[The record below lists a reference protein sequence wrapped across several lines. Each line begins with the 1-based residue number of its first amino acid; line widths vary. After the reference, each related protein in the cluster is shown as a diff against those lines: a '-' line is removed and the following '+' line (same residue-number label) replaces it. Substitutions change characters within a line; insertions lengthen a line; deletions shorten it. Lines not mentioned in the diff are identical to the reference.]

1 MSDLP
6 SAAPRMR
13 PAGRRRPRRQHLH
26 LPILAAI
33 AACGPPHDSRSLRAC
48 PCVSGERV
56 AGMRGA
62 KVAAA
67 PTAAVPCAL
76 RGHVASDDRRCSM
89 RATTGRLLL
98 FGVLS
103 TLLALAI
110 GGAEVSAVS
119 ASADTGTIM
128 GSGKVVSQIRTVSS
142 FDKLSVGGIGTVVLT
157 QGKSPS
163 LTVEAEDNL
172 QPYLSTEVTNS
183 TLRIGV
189 HTPQGQSI
197 TATKPIRYLLT
208 VPKLTRVDLSGA
220 IALETTTFKSDSFT
234 LNLSGS
240 GSAKLTHFQAT
251 SFTAVIT
258 GAGEISISGQ
268 VRQQTINISGAGR
281 YTANDLT
288 SSTAKI
294 DVSGAGSATV
304 NVHDSLDATV
314 SGAGSILYAGHP
326 QVTQNV
332 SGAGSVQATD

>member
-1 MSDLP
+1 
-6 SAAPRMR
+6 
-13 PAGRRRPRRQHLH
+13 
-26 LPILAAI
+26 
-33 AACGPPHDSRSLRAC
+33 
-48 PCVSGERV
+48 
-56 AGMRGA
+56 
-62 KVAAA
+62 
-67 PTAAVPCAL
+67 
-76 RGHVASDDRRCSM
+76 M